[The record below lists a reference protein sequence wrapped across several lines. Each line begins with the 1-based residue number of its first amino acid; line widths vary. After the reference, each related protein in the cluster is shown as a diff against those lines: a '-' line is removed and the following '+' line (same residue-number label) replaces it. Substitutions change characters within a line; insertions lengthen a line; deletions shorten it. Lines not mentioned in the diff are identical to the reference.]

1 MIMATSLLLGAC
13 NPATDVNVKETGD
26 KNLIGKSDIRIKDG
40 RMTPEALWAMGR
52 IGGMNVSPDG
62 KKVVYTVAY
71 YSVPENKSNR
81 EVFVMNADGSD
92 NKQITKTGFAEN
104 EAVWIKGG
112 TKIAFLCNESGS
124 SQLWEMNPDGTDR
137 KRLSDYDKDIEGFA
151 FSPDEKKVLFI
162 SQVKT
167 VNSTADKYP
176 DLDKATGVIITDL
189 MYKHWDE
196 WVTTAPHPFVADF
209 DGKSISNPV
218 DVMEGELFESPMKPF
233 GGIEQLAWNT
243 TSDKIAYTSRK
254 KTGKEYAISTNSDI
268 YVYDLN
274 TKKTENITEENK
286 GYDTNPQYSPD
297 GKYIAWQSMERDGY
311 EADLNRL
318 FIMNLET
325 GEKRFVSKTFESNVD
340 AFVWGADAK
349 VIYFTG
355 VWHGESQIY
364 ALDLANDSVKA
375 ITSGMYDYEGVALF
389 GDKLIAKR
397 HSMSMGDEIY
407 SVALDGSTTQLT
419 QENKQIYDQLEM
431 GKVEG
436 RWMKTTDGKQML
448 TWVIYPPQFD
458 PNKKYP
464 TLLFCEGGPQSPVSQ
479 FWSYRWNFQIMAAN
493 DYIIVA
499 PNRRGLPGFGVEWNE
514 QISGDYGG
522 QCMKDYFTA
531 IDEMAKEPYVD
542 KDRLGCVGAS
552 FGGFSVYWLAGH
564 HDKRFKAFIAHDGIF
579 NMEMQ
584 YLETEEK
591 WFANWDMGGAY
602 WEKQNPVAQRTFAN
616 SPHLFVEKWDTP
628 ILCIHG
634 EKDYRI
640 LANQAMAA
648 FDAAVMRG
656 VPAELLIYPDE
667 NHWVLKPQNGVL
679 WQRTFFEWLDK
690 WVKKAPSK

>member
-196 WVTTAPHPFVADF
+196 WVTTVPHPFVADF
-209 DGKSISNPV
+209 DGESISNPV

-274 TKKTENITEENK
+274 TKQTTNITEENK
-286 GYDTNPQYSPD
+286 GYDTNPTYSPD
-297 GKYIAWQSMERDGY
+297 GKSIAWLSMERDGY
-311 EADLNRL
+311 EADQNRL
-318 FIMNLET
+318 MVMNLET
-325 GEKRFVSKTFESNVD
+325 GEKTFVSKDFDSNVD
-340 AFVWGADAK
+340 SYCWSADCK
-349 VIYFTG
+349 RIYFTG
-355 VWHGESQIY
+355 VWHGESQVYQI
-364 ALDLANDSVKA
+364 DLENGNK
-375 ITSGMYDYEGVALF
+375 ITPLTEGMYDYASVALL
-389 GDKLIAKR
+389 GDKLIAQR

-407 SVALDGSTTQLT
+407 SIDLTGDHTVTQLT
-419 QENKQIYDQLEM
+419 FENKHIYDQLTM
-431 GKVEG
+431 GKVEE

-499 PNRRGLPGFGVEWNE
+499 PNRRGLPGFGLEWNE
-514 QISGDYGG
+514 AVSGDYGG

-531 IDEMAKEPYVD
+531 IDETHINWNKQTLSC
-542 KDRLGCVGAS
+542 LGR
-552 FGGFSVYWLAGH
+552 YRTLAQNH
-564 HDKRFKAFIAHDGIF
+564 IIHINVIVNCSKLFL
-579 NMEMQ
+579 NMKTHCL
-584 YLETEEK
+584 Y
-591 WFANWDMGGAY
+591 
-602 WEKQNPVAQRTFAN
+602 
-616 SPHLFVEKWDTP
+616 
-628 ILCIHG
+628 
-634 EKDYRI
+634 YRI
-640 LANQAMAA
+640 HHCPSVEICKPLSDMHIMQILFKQLALHICKRLWN
-648 FDAAVMRG
+648 RG
-656 VPAELLIYPDE
+656 LFCF
-667 NHWVLKPQNGVL
+667 HVL
-679 WQRTFFEWLDK
+679 
-690 WVKKAPSK
+690 

>member
-196 WVTTAPHPFVADF
+196 WVTTVPHPFVADF
-209 DGKSISNPV
+209 DGESISNPV

-254 KTGKEYAISTNSDI
+254 KMGKEYAISTNSDI

-274 TKKTENITEENK
+274 TKQTTNITEENK
-286 GYDTNPQYSPD
+286 GYDTNPTYSPD
-297 GKYIAWQSMERDGY
+297 GKSIAWLSMERDGY
-311 EADLNRL
+311 EADQNRL
-318 FIMNLET
+318 MVMNLET
-325 GEKRFVSKTFESNVD
+325 GEKTFVSKDFDSNVD
-340 AFVWGADAK
+340 SYCWSADCK
-349 VIYFTG
+349 RIYFTG
-355 VWHGESQIY
+355 VWHGESQVYQI
-364 ALDLANDSVKA
+364 DLANRNK
-375 ITSGMYDYEGVALF
+375 ITPLTEGMYDYASVALL
-389 GDKLIAKR
+389 GDKLIAQR

-407 SVALDGSTTQLT
+407 SIDLTGDHTVTQLT
-419 QENKQIYDQLEM
+419 FENKHIYDQLTM
-431 GKVEG
+431 GKVEE

-499 PNRRGLPGFGVEWNE
+499 PNRRGLPGFGLEWNE
-514 QISGDYGG
+514 AVSGDYGG

-531 IDEMAKEPYVD
+531 IDEVAKEPYVN

-584 YLETEEK
+584 YLETEEM

-602 WEKQNPVAQRTFAN
+602 WEKQNATAQRTFAN
-616 SPHLFVEKWDTP
+616 SPHKFVDKWDTP

-640 LANQAMAA
+640 LANQGMAA
-648 FDAAVMRG
+648 FNAAVLRG

-679 WQRTFFEWLDK
+679 WQRTFFEWLDM
-690 WVKKAPSK
+690 WLKK

>member
-62 KKVVYTVAY
+62 KRVVYTVAY

-196 WVTTAPHPFVADF
+196 WVTTVPHPFVADF
-209 DGKSISNPV
+209 DGESISNPV

-274 TKKTENITEENK
+274 TKQTTNITEENK
-286 GYDTNPQYSPD
+286 GYDTNPTYSPD
-297 GKYIAWQSMERDGY
+297 GKSIAWLSMERDGY
-311 EADLNRL
+311 EADQNRL
-318 FIMNLET
+318 MVMNLET
-325 GEKRFVSKTFESNVD
+325 GEKTFVSKDFDSNVD
-340 AFVWGADAK
+340 SYCWSADCER
-349 VIYFTG
+349 IYFTG
-355 VWHGESQIY
+355 VWHGESQVYQI
-364 ALDLANDSVKA
+364 DLANGNK
-375 ITSGMYDYEGVALF
+375 ITPLTEGMYDYASVALL
-389 GDKLIAKR
+389 GDKLIAQR
-397 HSMSMGDEIY
+397 HSMSIGDEIY
-407 SVALDGSTTQLT
+407 SIDLTGDHTVTQLT
-419 QENKQIYDQLEM
+419 FENKHIYDQLTM
-431 GKVEG
+431 GKVEE

-499 PNRRGLPGFGVEWNE
+499 PNRRGLPGFGLEWNE
-514 QISGDYGG
+514 AVSGDYGG

-531 IDEMAKEPYVD
+531 IDEVAKEPYVN

-584 YLETEEK
+584 YLETEEM

-602 WEKQNPVAQRTFAN
+602 WEKQNATAQRTFAN
-616 SPHLFVEKWDTP
+616 SPHKFVDKWDTP

-640 LANQAMAA
+640 LANQGMAA
-648 FDAAVMRG
+648 FNAAVLRG

-679 WQRTFFEWLDK
+679 WQRTFFEWLDM
-690 WVKKAPSK
+690 WLKK

>member
-62 KKVVYTVAY
+62 KRVVYTVAY

-196 WVTTAPHPFVADF
+196 WVTTVPHPFVADF
-209 DGKSISNPV
+209 DGESISNPV

-274 TKKTENITEENK
+274 TKQTTNITEENK
-286 GYDTNPQYSPD
+286 GYDTNPTYSPD
-297 GKYIAWQSMERDGY
+297 GKSIAWLSMERDGY
-311 EADLNRL
+311 EADQNRL
-318 FIMNLET
+318 MVMNLET
-325 GEKRFVSKTFESNVD
+325 GEKTFVSKDFDSNVD
-340 AFVWGADAK
+340 SYCWSADCER
-349 VIYFTG
+349 IYFTG
-355 VWHGESQIY
+355 VWHGESQVYQI
-364 ALDLANDSVKA
+364 DLANGNK
-375 ITSGMYDYEGVALF
+375 ITPLTEGMYDYASVALL
-389 GDKLIAKR
+389 GDKLIAQR

-407 SVALDGSTTQLT
+407 SIDLTGDPTVTQLT
-419 QENKQIYDQLEM
+419 FENKHIYDQLTM
-431 GKVEG
+431 GKVEE

-499 PNRRGLPGFGVEWNE
+499 PNRRGLPGFGLEWNE
-514 QISGDYGG
+514 AVSGDYGG

-531 IDEMAKEPYVD
+531 IDEVAKEPYVN

-584 YLETEEK
+584 YLETEEM

-602 WEKQNPVAQRTFAN
+602 WEKQNATAQRTFAN
-616 SPHLFVEKWDTP
+616 SPHKFVDKWDTP

-640 LANQAMAA
+640 LANQGMAA
-648 FDAAVMRG
+648 FNAAVLRG

-679 WQRTFFEWLDK
+679 WQRTFFEWLDM
-690 WVKKAPSK
+690 WLKK

>member
-274 TKKTENITEENK
+274 TKQTTNITEENK
-286 GYDTNPQYSPD
+286 GYDTNPTYSPD
-297 GKYIAWQSMERDGY
+297 GKSIAWLSMERDGY
-311 EADLNRL
+311 EADQNRL
-318 FIMNLET
+318 MVMNLET
-325 GEKRFVSKTFESNVD
+325 GEKTFVSKDFDSNVD
-340 AFVWGADAK
+340 SYCWSADCK
-349 VIYFTG
+349 RIYFTG
-355 VWHGESQIY
+355 VWHGESQVYQI
-364 ALDLANDSVKA
+364 DLANGNK
-375 ITSGMYDYEGVALF
+375 ITPLTEGMYDYASVALL
-389 GDKLIAKR
+389 GDKLIAQR

-407 SVALDGSTTQLT
+407 SIDLTGDHTVTQLT
-419 QENKQIYDQLEM
+419 FENKHIYDQLTM
-431 GKVEG
+431 GKVEE

-499 PNRRGLPGFGVEWNE
+499 PNRRGLPGFGLEWNE
-514 QISGDYGG
+514 AVSGDYGG

-531 IDEMAKEPYVD
+531 IDEVAKEPYVN

-564 HDKRFKAFIAHDGIF
+564 HDKRFKSFIAHDGIF
-579 NMEMQ
+579 NM
-584 YLETEEK
+584 
-591 WFANWDMGGAY
+591 
-602 WEKQNPVAQRTFAN
+602 
-616 SPHLFVEKWDTP
+616 
-628 ILCIHG
+628 
-634 EKDYRI
+634 
-640 LANQAMAA
+640 
-648 FDAAVMRG
+648 
-656 VPAELLIYPDE
+656 
-667 NHWVLKPQNGVL
+667 
-679 WQRTFFEWLDK
+679 
-690 WVKKAPSK
+690 

>member
-62 KKVVYTVAY
+62 KRVVYTVAY

-196 WVTTAPHPFVADF
+196 WVTTVPHPFVADF
-209 DGKSISNPV
+209 DGESISNPV

-274 TKKTENITEENK
+274 TKQTTNITEENK
-286 GYDTNPQYSPD
+286 GYDTNPTYSPD
-297 GKYIAWQSMERDGY
+297 GKSIAWLSMERDGY
-311 EADLNRL
+311 EADQNRL
-318 FIMNLET
+318 MVMNLET
-325 GEKRFVSKTFESNVD
+325 GEKTFVSKDFDSNVD
-340 AFVWGADAK
+340 SYCWSADCER
-349 VIYFTG
+349 IYFTG
-355 VWHGESQIY
+355 VWHGESQVYQI
-364 ALDLANDSVKA
+364 DLANGNK
-375 ITSGMYDYEGVALF
+375 ITPLTEGMYDYASVALL
-389 GDKLIAKR
+389 GDKLIAQR

-407 SVALDGSTTQLT
+407 SIDLTGDHTVTQLT
-419 QENKQIYDQLEM
+419 FENKHIYDQLTM
-431 GKVEG
+431 GKVEE

-499 PNRRGLPGFGVEWNE
+499 PNRRGLPGFVLEWNE
-514 QISGDYGG
+514 AVSGDYGG

-531 IDEMAKEPYVD
+531 IDEVAKEPYVN

-584 YLETEEK
+584 YLETEEM

-602 WEKQNPVAQRTFAN
+602 WEKQNATAQRTFAN
-616 SPHLFVEKWDTP
+616 SPHKFVDKWDTP

-640 LANQAMAA
+640 LANQGMAA
-648 FDAAVMRG
+648 FNAAVLRG

-679 WQRTFFEWLDK
+679 WQRTFFEWLDM
-690 WVKKAPSK
+690 WLKK

>member
-274 TKKTENITEENK
+274 TKQTTNITEENK
-286 GYDTNPQYSPD
+286 GYDTNPTYSPD
-297 GKYIAWQSMERDGY
+297 GKSIAWLSMERDGY
-311 EADLNRL
+311 EADQNRL
-318 FIMNLET
+318 MVMNLET
-325 GEKRFVSKTFESNVD
+325 GEKTFVSKDFDSNVD
-340 AFVWGADAK
+340 SYCWSADCK
-349 VIYFTG
+349 RIYFTG
-355 VWHGESQIY
+355 VWHGESQVYQI
-364 ALDLANDSVKA
+364 DLANGNK
-375 ITSGMYDYEGVALF
+375 ITLLTEGMYDYASVALL
-389 GDKLIAKR
+389 GDKLIAQR

-407 SVALDGSTTQLT
+407 SIDLTGDHTVTQLT
-419 QENKQIYDQLEM
+419 FENKHIYDQLTM
-431 GKVEG
+431 GKVEE

-499 PNRRGLPGFGVEWNE
+499 PNRRGLPGFGLEWNE
-514 QISGDYGG
+514 AVSGDYGG

-531 IDEMAKEPYVD
+531 IDEVAKEPYVN

-579 NMEMQ
+579 GNGCHNDV
-584 YLETEEK
+584 LH
-591 WFANWDMGGAY
+591 
-602 WEKQNPVAQRTFAN
+602 
-616 SPHLFVEKWDTP
+616 SLFW
-628 ILCIHG
+628 
-634 EKDYRI
+634 
-640 LANQAMAA
+640 
-648 FDAAVMRG
+648 RG
-656 VPAELLIYPDE
+656 
-667 NHWVLKPQNGVL
+667 
-679 WQRTFFEWLDK
+679 
-690 WVKKAPSK
+690 